1 MASAWPL
8 VILVVPQLSW
18 HLARWLCGLICE
30 QHGFSTMGVCFKNR
44 RQWTED
50 TEAAVTMNPE
60 TGSGKVLWGL
70 VRRMPLLPFEP
81 HARAWPFPSSPFLSE
96 SNLPAP
102 DATPAA
108 SAHRWRYPQL
118 HRWGAA
124 PSQAGWSGSEGFRA
138 QLCPEPAA

>member
-1 MASAWPL
+1 MD
-8 VILVVPQLSW
+8 
-18 HLARWLCGLICE
+18 
-30 QHGFSTMGVCFKNR
+30 
-44 RQWTED
+44 D

-60 TGSGKVLWGL
+60 TGSGRVLWGL
-70 VRRMPLLPFEP
+70 VRQLPLLPFEP